1 MAKKNVSTST
11 PVSGTIKYVHN
22 DSTVDNTQMNNI
34 MVQKL
39 SFIEHSLNEIMLM
52 MEQPLRE
59 VNSSWPT
66 GGVNVNEAWEEQIRS
81 AVITALRRHRNDPDG
96 QIIVDAVIA
105 ILKGHNEDK

>member
-39 SFIEHSLNEIMLM
+39 SFIEHNLNEIMLM
-52 MEQPLRE
+52 LEQPLR
-59 VNSSWPT
+59 T
-66 GGVNVNEAWEEQIRS
+66 GGVNVSETWEQQIRS
-81 AVITALRRHRNDPDG
+81 AVITALRRHRRDPDG
-96 QIIVDAVIA
+96 QIIVDTVIA
-105 ILKGHNEDK
+105 ILKGHNEDR